1 MTTVGIRA
9 ALVASTGIA
18 CLAWSM
24 PAEARNVNV
33 NVRSQSAQ
41 TAILEIARQSGIQIL
56 VSQSV
61 VRGKRT
67 RAVRGSMEPQRAL
80 DLLLA
85 DTGLRAVRIND
96 RTFTVIADR
105 RSAPPATEAPIA
117 RQDTEDIAYQQA
129 ERPVIVVT
137 GFRSS
142 LRQALTKKR
151 EETGSVDTILAEDV
165 GKFPDSNLAEAMQ
178 RLPGVALSRGDGGE
192 GRNITV
198 RGLAAE
204 FTRVRINGME
214 AASQTGASDAYGGSN
229 TGRAFDFN
237 VFPSEIFSSLSVR
250 KTASADV
257 EEGSLGAIVDLRT
270 LQPLDYQSDFVLT
283 ASARAVYNNVAR
295 EADPKFSGVISKT
308 FADRTF
314 GVLGSVTYS
323 RRRTRDV
330 GYSAVLVLPAWVNGG
345 FCSPIGVAP
354 QNPENSANKGTDA
367 LNCSTGNPRTGSIEA
382 WDKIQ
387 SQRGP
392 SDRPGGGAF
401 FPRLPRYLDSQQDF
415 NRLGATLTFQ
425 WAPSEDTNV
434 SLDGLFTRYSVARA
448 DSYISGLSFARSA
461 SNNGQPMTSVRDVHI
476 NDLGSVVYGLYD
488 GVDVRS
494 ERWVSK
500 FNTTFKQATLHFDH
514 CLSDGFKISGLLGH
528 EVSDFSQPSRGWFNI
543 DANDTNGFSVDFRRN
558 ANYPTINF
566 GIDVSNPENFEYG
579 PGLPDG
585 TVRGTLSEVASDRV
599 TTVDTFNI
607 NGEWTPVEGVRVLG
621 GGQYRRSDYR
631 AHNLR
636 LDPARQAIEALP
648 AGVSLSD
655 LTLQVTDL
663 DKLLGHGAPASWTA
677 ADRDKFREAIGF
689 DDSWLC
695 GEECGNGP
703 QGVRETVHS
712 AFAMIKADWSDILPI
727 PVRSDIGV
735 RYVHTHQYSFGY
747 IPVANPAGSRYPTS
761 GQLAEARRT
770 YEDWLPSGSVAAEL
784 TGDLLL
790 RVSVARVMSRPDL
803 APLIPDSGVDAVG
816 RRGTIANPN
825 LDPIHATTYD
835 ASLEWY
841 FRPGSLL
848 SIAYFRKDIATYIQS
863 ISSLIPFNQLGLP
876 EELLANSQTLPTEL
890 FTINRL
896 ASTPGGKLEGIEV
909 YAQEPLTF
917 LPGVLGKFGLLGS
930 LTLVRSRIN
939 YILQSANGIP
949 TLTTTDDLL
958 GLSRYSASGT
968 LYYED
973 SMFNARVTGNYRS
986 RYIRTIPS
994 GAADSNYIANR
1005 PTFYVD
1011 FQTSIRLN
1019 PRLKLLVEGQN
1030 LTNEDNVQYIDS
1042 VRQDALF
1049 ALKSGRTFTMGVN
1062 LLF

>member
-1 MTTVGIRA
+1 MRA
-9 ALVASTGIA
+9 ALVTSIGVA
-18 CLAWSM
+18 CVAWSA
-24 PAEARNVNV
+24 PAGARTASV

-56 VSQSV
+56 VKQSV
-61 VRGKRT
+61 VRGKQT
-67 RAVRGSMEPQRAL
+67 RAVRGFMEPQRAL

-85 DTGLRAVRIND
+85 DSGLKAVRID
-96 RTFTVIADR
+96 DQTFMVVAERRRT
-105 RSAPPATEAPIA
+105 PPSEAQVAQP
-117 RQDTEDIAYQQA
+117 DTGGIGYRQA
-129 ERPVIVVT
+129 ETPTIVVT

-270 LQPLDYQSDFVLT
+270 LQPLESDFVLT

-295 EADPKFSGVISKT
+295 EADPKFSGVISKS

-314 GVLGSVTYS
+314 GVLGSVAYS
-323 RRRTRDV
+323 RRRTLDV

-345 FCSPIGVAP
+345 FCSPVGVEP
-354 QNPENSANKGTDA
+354 QNPGDNANKGTDA

-382 WDKIQ
+382 WNTIQ
-387 SQRGP
+387 SLRGP
-392 SDRPGGGAF
+392 SDRPGGGVF
-401 FPRLPRYLDSQQDF
+401 LPRLPRYLHSRQDS

-425 WAPSEDTNV
+425 WSPDEDTNV
-434 SLDGLFTRYSVARA
+434 SLDGLYTRYAVLRA

-461 SNNGQPMTSVRDVHI
+461 SNNGQPMTSVRDIQI
-476 NDLGSVVYGLYD
+476 NDLGSAVYGLYD

-494 ERWVSK
+494 ERWVSE
-500 FNTTFKQATLHFDH
+500 FDTAFRQATLHFEH
-514 CLSDGFKISGLLGH
+514 RLSDRFKISGLAGY

-543 DANDTNGFSVDFRRN
+543 DANDTNGFAVDFRRD

-566 GIDVSNPENFEYG
+566 GIDVSDPENFAYG

-585 TVRGTLSEVASDRV
+585 TVRGTLSEIASDRI

-607 NGEWTPVEGVRVLG
+607 NGEWTPVEGLRVLG
-621 GGQYRRSDYR
+621 GGQYRRNDYR
-631 AHNLR
+631 ADSRR

-648 AGVSLSD
+648 PGVSIGD
-655 LTLQVTDL
+655 LVLQVTDL

-695 GEECGNGP
+695 GVECGSGP
-703 QGVRETVHS
+703 QGVRETVHG
-712 AFAMIKADWSDILPI
+712 AFAVVKADWGDLLPI

-735 RYVHTHQYSFGY
+735 RYVHTDQYSFGY

-761 GQLAEARRT
+761 GQLTEARRS
-770 YEDWLPSGSVAAEL
+770 YEDWLPSGSLAAEPSS
-784 TGDLLL
+784 DLLL
-790 RVSVARVMSRPDL
+790 RVSLARVMSRPDL
-803 APLIPDSGVDAVG
+803 DALIPDGGVDAVG
-816 RRGTIANPN
+816 RRGSIANPY
-825 LDPIHATTYD
+825 LDPIHATAYD

-848 SIAYFRKDIATYIQS
+848 SVAYFRKDISTYIQS
-863 ISSLIPFNQLGLP
+863 ISSLIPFDQLGLP

-890 FTINRL
+890 FTINHL
-896 ASTPGGKLEGIEV
+896 SSTPGGKLEGMEV

-917 LPGVLGKFGLLGS
+917 LPGVFGNFGLLGS

-939 YILQSANGIP
+939 YILQSANGAP
-949 TLTTTDDLL
+949 TRTTADDLL

-973 SMFNARVTGNYRS
+973 SRFNARVTGNYRS

-994 GAADSNYIANR
+994 GAADSNYIANH
-1005 PTFYVD
+1005 PTFYLD

-1019 PRLKLLVEGQN
+1019 RRLKLLVEGQN
-1030 LTNEDNVQYIDS
+1030 LTNEDNIQYIDS
-1042 VRQDALF
+1042 ARRDALF
-1049 ALKSGRTFTMGVN
+1049 ALKSGRTFTMGMN
-1062 LLF
+1062 FLF